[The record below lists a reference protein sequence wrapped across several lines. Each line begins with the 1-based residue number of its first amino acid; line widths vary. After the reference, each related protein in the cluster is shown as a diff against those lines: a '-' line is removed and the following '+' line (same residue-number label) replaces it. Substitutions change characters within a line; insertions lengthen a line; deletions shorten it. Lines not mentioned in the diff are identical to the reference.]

1 MATPQLPLPLTT
13 TRKPTKPTTLPPS
26 EALPLCAPLDTYP
39 ISRFSCWPSAANNF
53 NSLSLMCC
61 QLFLMGPLRAWSGGR
76 GRHLPTYWNILFAFC
91 LFLWARVV
99 ANSQLIY
106 DPLWS
111 QQILFRPHTIFIYIL
126 FLFLF
131 SLYFIFIFTAS
142 FFHVCRWTCKLY
154 FDVGAQYVC
163 KSRILAPNAFIKC

>member
-26 EALPLCAPLDTYP
+26 EALLWAPLDTYP

-61 QLFLMGPLRAWSGGR
+61 QLFLMGALRAWSGGR

-111 QQILFRPHTIFIYIL
+111 QQILFRPHKFFHIYSFCFCFHYIL
-126 FLFLF
+126 FIFLQHPF
-131 SLYFIFIFTAS
+131 SMFVVELANCILMWVHST
-142 FFHVCRWTCKLY
+142 
-154 FDVGAQYVC
+154 YV
-163 KSRILAPNAFIKC
+163 SRESWPLMRL

>member
-13 TRKPTKPTTLPPS
+13 TQKPTKPTTLPPS
-26 EALPLCAPLDTYP
+26 DTLPPCAPLDTYP
-39 ISRFSCWPSAANNF
+39 ISHFSCWPSAANNF

-111 QQILFRPHTIFIYIL
+111 QQILFRPHTFFCFCFHYIFIIYFYSIL
-126 FLFLF
+126 FPCL
-131 SLYFIFIFTAS
+131 SLNLQIVFWCGCT
-142 FFHVCRWTCKLY
+142 VRM
-154 FDVGAQYVC
+154 YV
-163 KSRILAPNAFIKC
+163 SRESWPLMRL